1 MSNNF
6 EIVTDVAATVQE
18 ILGLSSNKDYEEFNL
33 VLIRGLTRFNFAI
46 GVKQFAKDSEWR
58 LLVEANGL
66 ASKDSSLEEHLGD
79 IVNQTEFVRN
89 SSKRVQYEFRSH
101 DIDQLVD
108 AAQSLREFVDSADL
122 GSAKVVESRFGVT
135 FQGTQFDRL
144 KERGATMS
152 GMFGNLVCQ
161 ASGMNLVMM
170 QAEYYVDAGE
180 IDGVEFDE
188 AGKVISIYECQ
199 SGIHKGSS
207 LDEIHLNKVLGAYL
221 YDPDV
226 IGTVRKVVVLAGAYD
241 DDTMRILKE
250 RAYELARREQAIEL
264 VVLVT
269 TRDGNRIGVE
279 RVGL

>member
-18 ILGLSSNKDYEEFNL
+18 ILGLSSSKDYEEFNL

-58 LLVEANGL
+58 LLVEANGM
-66 ASKDSSLEEHLGD
+66 ASKDSSLEEHLGE

-122 GSAKVVESRFGVT
+122 GSAKVVESRFGVN

-188 AGKVISIYECQ
+188 GGNVISIYECQ

-207 LDEIHLNKVLGAYL
+207 LDETHLNKVLGAYL

-250 RAYELARREQAIEL
+250 RAYELARRERAIEL

-269 TRDGNRIGVE
+269 TLNGNRIGVE
-279 RVGL
+279 RVDL

>member
-18 ILGLSSNKDYEEFNL
+18 ILGLSSSKDYEEFNL
-33 VLIRGLTRFNFAI
+33 VFIRGLTRFNFGV
-46 GVKQFAKDSEWR
+46 GVKQFAKNSEWR
-58 LLVEANGL
+58 LLIEANG
-66 ASKDSSLEEHLGD
+66 ATKDSSLEEHLGE

-122 GSAKVVESRFGVT
+122 GSAKVVESRFGVN

-161 ASGMNLVMM
+161 ASGMTLVMM

-188 AGKVISIYECQ
+188 GGNVISIYECQ

-207 LDEIHLNKVLGAYL
+207 LDEIHLNKALGTYL
-221 YDPDV
+221 YDSDV

-250 RAYELARREQAIEL
+250 RAYELSLRERAIEL

-279 RVGL
+279 RVVL